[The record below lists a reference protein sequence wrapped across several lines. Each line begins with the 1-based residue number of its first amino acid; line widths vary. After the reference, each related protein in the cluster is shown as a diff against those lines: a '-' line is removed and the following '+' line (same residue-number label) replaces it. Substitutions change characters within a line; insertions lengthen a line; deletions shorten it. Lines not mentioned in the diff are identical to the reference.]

1 MKIPCVFLL
10 MGLFVVA
17 YHVTVDILQLE
28 DLVGPIVPLGLCP
41 VMRLQGFDDLT
52 VKLDQSL
59 LGGRVA
65 AEVNGLNGGATSSTN
80 PLHHFQ
86 RNLAQDGLHKRP
98 VMEENIFLTLCN
110 HRNYLVIAL

>member
-1 MKIPCVFLL
+1 
-10 MGLFVVA
+10 MGLFVA
-17 YHVTVDILQLE
+17 TYHVTVDILQLE
-28 DLVGPIVPLGLCP
+28 DLVGPVVPLGLRP

-59 LGGRVA
+59 LGGRVT

-80 PLHHFQ
+80 TLHHLQ

-98 VMEENIFLTLCN
+98 VLEDNLFFELSSVHIINNNLL
-110 HRNYLVIAL
+110 